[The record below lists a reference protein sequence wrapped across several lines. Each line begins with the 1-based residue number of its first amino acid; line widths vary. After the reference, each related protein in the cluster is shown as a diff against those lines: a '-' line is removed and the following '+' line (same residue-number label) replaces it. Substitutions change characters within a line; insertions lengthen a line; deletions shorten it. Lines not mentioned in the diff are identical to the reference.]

1 MNRRLAFASNV
12 YLCLWLSLLLF
23 ACTSRFQEVKVTNV
37 PVTVFKPGTQN
48 VDVSVVL
55 EDVTQR
61 VHEMLPG
68 AYFQGMVFSGKC
80 QDLSRLHG
88 KLVLVFV
95 QVQAAIPK
103 RQVVRASASVDTVRQ
118 TMDLHYEDV
127 SDFYPS
133 TKRRTL
139 NGDRSIK
146 EIAAIAHRHITELGL
161 SDCDV
166 TLTQLDD
173 SWDVR
178 CGPLNNFVQ
187 KCRFEIVSGEVKDI
201 VK

>member
-12 YLCLWLSLLLF
+12 CLCLWLSLLLF
-23 ACTSRFQEVKVTNV
+23 ACTSRFQDVEMTNV
-37 PVTVFKPGTQN
+37 PVNVFEPGTQE
-48 VDVSVVL
+48 VDVDTVL
-55 EDVTQR
+55 ETVAQR
-61 VHEMLPG
+61 IHETLPE
-68 AYFQGMVFSGKC
+68 ACFQGMVFSGRC
-80 QDLSRLHG
+80 QDLPRLQG

-95 QVQAAIPK
+95 QVQVGIPK
-103 RQVVRASASVDTVRQ
+103 RQIVRATASVDTVQQ

-127 SDFYPS
+127 SDFHPS

-139 NGDRSIK
+139 NGDRLIK
-146 EIAAIAHRHITELGL
+146 EIAAIAHWHITELGL

-187 KCRFEIVSGEVKDI
+187 KCRFEIVNGEVKDT